1 MQLARLVVKPGGD
14 IHSFRAMRYPLRL
27 DGHLQHTVALIGE

>member
-14 IHSFRAMRYPLRL
+14 IHSFRALCATRYGLMATFSTPSR
-27 DGHLQHTVALIGE
+27 